1 MSISVGKYIDGGNL
15 KDNKLTINSYL
26 FSNVINL
33 NTEDTLALSTYKDA
47 IINFKNKFELGFSNN
62 FFAINNENFNIFK
75 ATSNSTS
82 IMNNCFFNKD
92 INVKNN
98 LLYTESNTTII
109 NSNLFI
115 KFNHSNDSFKINNF
129 ITNEHL
135 FFINKNKIEFN
146 INNSNKFTIND
157 SNININDDVKISSNY
172 SLYTDY
178 IKSITPN
185 KAIEIDNAII
195 KTFGVENY
203 IIKQSLNIN
212 NDRPYDLSPLVIQ
225 KYRNPRN
232 TIELFS
238 KEDIIIAGI
247 SNTIVSKKFTIN
259 NNGYIGI
266 GSNNANAPID
276 ISLPITSNDSNI
288 FVFKNESNI
297 IDKFHINSRGYIGI
311 GTANTKNQIH
321 IDINDDNRNILNNP
335 VIELNLYYNS
345 NNNYRT
351 SNIINLDFKAIKDDI
366 NVYDDSDAII
376 GTSLYTSH
384 NFEFNVITNV
394 NNIPAT
400 APITSIYTIESTNT
414 INNTYIKEKNISS
427 IIKYISDKSYQSIS
441 LIDNNIK
448 YDIIYNLKIPD
459 FLNNNFKLTGVYNN
473 ANELLNNPRI
483 QKNTNTYNIL
493 YTSYIDIDTSP
504 TYVRVKNPGDLTKNY
519 LLITNSYKVYELTD
533 GGFNINI
540 IHNLY
545 VEKNIY
551 SILFQDTLTSNYQ
564 EPSKLLYATKNNLQ
578 TVSLSSDGKLEL
590 GDSSESNDYQ
600 LYVNK
605 KSRLNN
611 LECFNIS
618 SIPGK
623 KNVNFSLCNLSN
635 INKIYSTYSICKFLI
650 SETASFANLNL
661 SNLTIQTN
669 LNTNT
674 INTQSLYYNNIIGSN
689 FNLNNNLLSAN
700 VKFNLGSNY
709 NLPETNFMTINI
721 DSNYKSGININSFLE
736 NYNPSISL
744 IGRANKTY
752 PTYDLINNYASYSLK
767 LDSNSLGFKEPL
779 ILKDVKN
786 NKTIFKHLIYDD
798 NNNNQFIIGNYNT
811 TIFDLSSNDPP
822 TNSTNKISF
831 GYPYKYLQRQASQ
844 GVSGISPSTW
854 QQHFKDNIIGTDAM
868 LNVYGNINL
877 STIDNK
883 PFIKCK
889 SDNAG
894 FPNEKINIG
903 IGAEPI
909 SEYLLNI
916 DGHVKVNSNIYV
928 SSNVYITSNLYVNH
942 DIFVY
947 GTVGNISDIRVKE
960 NIVKIKDSIKKL
972 EQISGYTYTRSD
984 TGRHETGLIA
994 QEVINILPEVI
1005 NINNDKNNFYNI
1017 SYGNMCGLLVE
1028 GIKELNDKIKNIENY
1043 LLLNTSNFQI

>member
-15 KDNKLTINSYL
+15 KDNKLNINSYL

-33 NTEDTLALSTYKDA
+33 NTEDTLSLASHKDA

-75 ATSNSTS
+75 ANSNATT

-109 NSNLFI
+109 NSNLLL
-115 KFNHSNDSFKINNF
+115 KFNHSNDCFKINNF
-129 ITNEHL
+129 NTNENL

-157 SNININDDVKISSNY
+157 SNININDNVKISSNY

-212 NDRPYDLSPLVIQ
+212 NDRPYDLSSFTIQ
-225 KYRNPRN
+225 KYKNPRN
-232 TIELFS
+232 TVELFS
-238 KEDIIIAGI
+238 KEDVIISGI

-276 ISLPITSNDSNI
+276 ISLPITSNESNI
-288 FVFKNESNI
+288 FVFKNESNL
-297 IDKFHINSRGYIGI
+297 IDKFYINSRGYIGI

-335 VIELNLYYNS
+335 AIEMNLYYNS

-351 SNIINLDFKAIKDDI
+351 SNIINLNFTAIKNNI
-366 NVYDDSDAII
+366 NVYDDSDAVI
-376 GTSLYTSH
+376 GSNIYTSH
-384 NFEFNVITNV
+384 NFVFDVIPVV

-400 APITSIYTIESTNT
+400 SSSIAKYTIEITNT
-414 INNTYIKEKNISS
+414 INNNYIKEKNISS
-427 IIKYISDKSYQSIS
+427 IINYIQNKSYQSVSIT
-441 LIDNNIK
+441 DNNIK

-459 FLNNNFKLTGVYNN
+459 FLNNNFKLAGVYNN
-473 ANELLNNPRI
+473 ATELLNNPRI
-483 QKNTNTYNIL
+483 EKNNSTYNIL

-504 TYVRVKNPGDLTKNY
+504 SYTRNPDDFSKNY
-519 LLITNSYKVYELTD
+519 LLITNTYKVFELIA

-540 IHNLY
+540 VHNLY
-545 VEKNIY
+545 VQKNAY
-551 SILFQDTLTSNYQ
+551 SILFQDTLTFNYQ
-564 EPSKLLYATKNNLQ
+564 EPAKLLYATKNNLQ

-600 LYVNK
+600 LYVNN

-650 SETASFANLNL
+650 SETASFTNLNL
-661 SNLTIQTN
+661 SNLTIQSN
-669 LNTNT
+669 INTNN
-674 INTQSLYYNNIIGSN
+674 INVQNLYYNNIIGSN
-689 FNLNNNLLSAN
+689 FNLTNNLLSAN
-700 VKFNLGSNY
+700 VKFILGSNY
-709 NLPETNFMTINI
+709 NLPEPNFMTINI
-721 DSNYKSGININSFLE
+721 DSNYKNGININSFFE

-752 PTYDLINNYASYSLK
+752 PTYDLINNYSSYSLK
-767 LDSNSLGFKEPL
+767 LDSNTLGSKEPL

-798 NNNNQFIIGNYNT
+798 NNNNQFIIGNYNN

-822 TNSTNKISF
+822 TNSTNKISL

-844 GVSGISPSTW
+844 GISGISPSSW
-854 QQHFKDNIIGTDAM
+854 QQHFKDNIVGSDAM

-889 SDNAG
+889 TDNAPY
-894 FPNEKINIG
+894 PNEKINIG

-928 SSNVYITSNLYVNH
+928 SSNVYITSNLYVNR

-972 EQISGYTYTRSD
+972 EQISGYTYTRTD

-1005 NINNDKNNFYNI
+1005 NKNNDKNNFYNI